1 MNEINPSVYSAKIDY
16 SDVIH
21 VTSTKEKTK
30 GILNRIVLL
39 LGIALFVFIMIY
51 D

>member
-21 VTSTKEKTK
+21 VTSIKEKTK
-30 GILNRIVLL
+30 GIVLL